1 METVSNSVS
10 NLVLSMNFLCLHK
23 PLGDLEFEPL
33 WRGGRNRMGEE
44 EGEEEEGAQYS

>member
-1 METVSNSVS
+1 
-10 NLVLSMNFLCLHK
+10 MNFFCLHK

-44 EGEEEEGAQYS
+44 EGEEEEGEEEEGAQYSFLKMRSKD